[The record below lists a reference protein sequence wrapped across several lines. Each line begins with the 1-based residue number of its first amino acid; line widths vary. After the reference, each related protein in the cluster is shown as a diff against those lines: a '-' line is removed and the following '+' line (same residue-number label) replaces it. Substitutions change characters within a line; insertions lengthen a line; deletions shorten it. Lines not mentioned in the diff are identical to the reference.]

1 MSLTDNGRGA
11 FPSTRRE
18 FLEQFGLVGGSA
30 LVMSAMRSWELMA
43 QEAGPKPVLTG
54 RPNGTRVVV
63 LGAGVS
69 GLVVG
74 YELSKLGYNVH
85 ILEAR
90 DRVGGVSWTLRRGAT
105 HTEIGGDTQ
114 VCNFDEGL
122 YHNAGPWRLPYFHE
136 GILGYCKELGVPLEV
151 FINEN
156 DSSYFY
162 FEGKD
167 IGPLAN
173 KRVRLREV
181 KADMIGYTNELL
193 AKAVDQDKLDR
204 KLSKEDK
211 EKLVTFLIGEG
222 YLDTEDYAYK
232 KNTARGEGDPYDF
245 SALLQSGFHSRIRS
259 VGTGIAVTPMFQPVG
274 GMDQIPKAFQKKLG
288 DKITLGAE
296 IVSIHQSNDGV
307 QVVYENLKTGAMRQI
322 AADYC
327 VSCLPL
333 SILKRLEVNLS
344 PEMTKAVSGQ
354 AYSPSAK
361 IGVQMK
367 RRFWEEDDKIFGG
380 HLYTNLPLG
389 ELSYPSWGYFG
400 NKGIILGFYG
410 SGQLNNL
417 VKKPIKDRV
426 EHVLTQMSKVHPQTR
441 AEFETAYSTFWER
454 IPYSMGAYS
463 TGGGGGEGRG
473 GQGRGGEGG
482 RGRGGNGE
490 RGSGNG
496 GRGRGNNAEGGRG
509 ADNAEASGRGGNGG
523 RGSDARPADGMSAED
538 RLKQIGK
545 PDNRI
550 YLACAAVSGD
560 GSWQEGA
567 VAAAWKQVKALHERV
582 MATTVTTSGKP
593 TKA

>member
-1 MSLTDNGRGA
+1 MQTSLTDLGHGI
-11 FPSTRRE
+11 FPQTRRE
-18 FLEQFGLVGGSA
+18 FLERLGLAGGSA
-30 LVMSAMRSWELMA
+30 LVMSAMRSWQLMA
-43 QEAGPKPVLTG
+43 QETGPKPVLTG
-54 RPNGTRVVV
+54 RPNGTKVIV

-69 GLVVG
+69 GLVTG
-74 YELSKLGYNVH
+74 YELNKAGYNVH

-90 DRVGGVSWTLRRGAT
+90 DRVGGVNWTLRRGAT

-114 VCNFDEGL
+114 VCNFDEGQ
-122 YHNAGPWRLPYFHE
+122 YHNGGPWRIPYFHE

-156 DSSYFY
+156 ESSYFY
-162 FEGKD
+162 SEGKN

-181 KADMIGYTNELL
+181 KADMIGYTCELL

-211 EKLVTFLIGEG
+211 ETFVTFLIGEG

-232 KNTARGEGDPYDF
+232 KNAARGEGDPHDF
-245 SALLQSGFHSRIRS
+245 SALLQSGFQSRIRS
-259 VGTGIAVTPMFQPVG
+259 VATGIGVTPMFQPVG
-274 GMDQIPKAFQKKLG
+274 GMDQIPKGFQRKLG

-296 IVSIHQSNDGV
+296 IVSIRQSNDGV

-333 SILKRLEVNLS
+333 SVLQKLDVDLS
-344 PEMTKAVSGQ
+344 PETMKAVKGTP
-354 AYSPSAK
+354 YSPSAK
-361 IGVQMK
+361 IGLQMK

-380 HLYTNLPLG
+380 HLYSNLPLG

-400 NKGIILGFYG
+400 NKGVLLGFYG
-410 SGQLNNL
+410 SGQIDNL

-426 EHVLTQMSKVHPQTR
+426 EHVLKHVSKVHPQIR
-441 AEFETAYSTFWER
+441 AEFETAYCTFWER
-454 IPYSMGAYS
+454 TQYSLGAYS
-463 TGGGGGEGRG
+463 TGGGGGG
-473 GQGRGGEGG
+473 GGEGG
-482 RGRGGNGE
+482 RGRGGNNGE
-490 RGSGNG
+490 RGGNNEA
-496 GRGRGNNAEGGRG
+496 RGRGNNAGGGRG
-509 ADNAEASGRGGNGG
+509 GNNTAEGRGSNGG
-523 RGSDARPADGMSAED
+523 RGSGTRAADSMTAEE
-538 RLKQIGK
+538 RLKALGK

-567 VAAAWKQVKALHERV
+567 VAAAWKQIKALHERV
-582 MATTVTTSGKP
+582 TATRVTTANKP